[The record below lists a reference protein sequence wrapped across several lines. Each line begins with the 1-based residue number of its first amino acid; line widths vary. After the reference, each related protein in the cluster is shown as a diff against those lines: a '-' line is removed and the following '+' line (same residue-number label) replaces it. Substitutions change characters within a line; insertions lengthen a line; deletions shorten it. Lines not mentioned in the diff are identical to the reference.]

1 MVVETR
7 GEDLSRQVRQDP
19 DERRR
24 RERTTRGEATT
35 LTMSNTINKDMYSK
49 VIDSHNMTKTDTF
62 TSSKSGTKT
71 VAISMTVPKIDKG
84 I

>member
-1 MVVETR
+1 
-7 GEDLSRQVRQDP
+7 
-19 DERRR
+19 
-24 RERTTRGEATT
+24 
-35 LTMSNTINKDMYSK
+35 MSNTINKDMYSK

-62 TSSKSGTKT
+62 RSSKSGTKT

>member
-24 RERTTRGEATT
+24 RERTTRGETTT
-35 LTMSNTINKDMYSK
+35 LTMSNTITR
-49 VIDSHNMTKTDTF
+49 I
-62 TSSKSGTKT
+62 
-71 VAISMTVPKIDKG
+71 
-84 I
+84 

>member
-19 DERRR
+19 NERRR
-24 RERTTRGEATT
+24 RERTTRGETT
-35 LTMSNTINKDMYSK
+35 LTMSNTINKDMHSK

-71 VAISMTVPKIDKG
+71 VAISMTVPKINKG

>member
-19 DERRR
+19 NERRR
-24 RERTTRGEATT
+24 RERTTRGETT
-35 LTMSNTINKDMYSK
+35 LTMSNTINKDMHSK

>member
-7 GEDLSRQVRQDP
+7 GEDLSRQVRQDSN
-19 DERRR
+19 ERRR
-24 RERTTRGEATT
+24 RERTTRGETT
-35 LTMSNTINKDMYSK
+35 LTMSNTINKDMHSK
-49 VIDSHNMTKTDTF
+49 VIDSHNMTKTDTI

-71 VAISMTVPKIDKG
+71 VAISMTVPKINKG